1 MSQDI
6 TSPLT
11 AETTICGL
19 FKEEFHYEIPPYQRA
34 YSWTAKNLERF
45 IKDLEDQPNAKDY
58 YLGHFLL
65 ELSNRSRNEGLYC
78 FQVIDGQ
85 QRLTTVIIFFS
96 CAFRELERR
105 NKSAASQDP
114 LRPSHATLLRQRY
127 LANSAGSRLKTVGY
141 DDPFFNRLIISGM
154 DESIDSAAPRSQKL
168 IRAARDYFTKRL
180 EEEFCTTEQ
189 LLSWC
194 DMIETATVSTFTL
207 QGEKAKARAT
217 QIFAFQN
224 DRGITPTKL
233 ELLKAFLMHGV
244 YLHSTTGAEVKT
256 IEEIQSDFAE
266 IHRIHEGISLLDE
279 DQVLAHHCTAFLY
292 SWEPSLQSIEFALA
306 SAEGKEKIQWIR
318 DFSGELRQT
327 FRLVKEIEDA
337 SAADF
342 ALADV
347 LFLDAY
353 NSWPLLIK
361 LHRLHSSEKQSPLFR
376 RALRLMEI
384 TLFKIDFSRAD
395 FRTNGFHACAKSYAG
410 RMKELVDML
419 THWSQNGFKDHW
431 RFNQVFTDALNR
443 PHQYFKA
450 TRYLLWKHENKLAIE
465 HKNPPT
471 LPSQFL
477 NLIGDRRW
485 DETIEHI
492 MPQNPERIEVDQEF
506 RDQYLHRLG
515 NLVLMNRGKN
525 SSASNDLPANKV
537 GHFLKSGLISHKIVL
552 EQINNSAA
560 ATGWWISEIQTREKE
575 IIRFAIEY
583 WEASSPPLENE

>member
-6 TSPLT
+6 ASPLT
-11 AETTICGL
+11 AETSICGL
-19 FKEEFHYEIPPYQRA
+19 FKEDFHYEIPPYQRA

-45 IKDLEDQPNAKDY
+45 IKDLEDQPNANDY

-65 ELSNRSRNEGLYC
+65 ELSNPSRNDGPYC

-96 CAFRELERR
+96 CAIRELEKR
-105 NKSAASQDP
+105 NGTITSQGPAST
-114 LRPSHATLLRQRY
+114 SHATLLRQRY
-127 LANSAGSRLKTVGY
+127 LGNSDGSRLKAVSY

-168 IRAARDYFTKRL
+168 IRAARDYFAKRL
-180 EEEFCTTEQ
+180 DVKFCTTEQ

-194 DMIETATVSTFTL
+194 EMIETATVSTFTL

-244 YLHSTTGAEVKT
+244 YLNATTGAEVKT

-279 DQVLAHHCTAFLY
+279 DQVLAHHCTAFLR
-292 SWEPSLQSIEFALA
+292 SWEPSLKSIEGALE
-306 SAEGKEKIQWIR
+306 STEGTAKIQWIR
-318 DFSGELRQT
+318 KFSGELRQT

-347 LFLDAY
+347 LFLDAS

-361 LHRLHSSEKQSPLFR
+361 LHRLHSSEKHSPLFR

-384 TLFKIDFSRAD
+384 TLFKKDFSRAD
-395 FRTNGFHACAKSYAG
+395 FRTNDFHACAKSYAG
-410 RMKELVDML
+410 KLTELVDTL
-419 THWSQNGFKDHW
+419 THWSQNGFKDYW

-443 PHQYFKA
+443 PHQYFKT
-450 TRYLLWKHENKLAIE
+450 TRYLLWKHENKLAVE
-465 HKNPPT
+465 NKNPPT
-471 LPSQFL
+471 LPFQFL

-492 MPQNPERIEVDQEF
+492 MPQNPEGMEVDQEF
-506 RDQYLHRLG
+506 RAQYLHRLG

-525 SSASNDLPANKV
+525 SSASNDLPVNKV
-537 GHFLKSGLISHKIVL
+537 EHFLKSGLISHKIVL
-552 EQINNSAA
+552 EQINKSTAV
-560 ATGWWISEIQTREKE
+560 TGWWIKE
-575 IIRFAIEY
+575 IKERERDIINFAIEY
-583 WEASSPPLENE
+583 WEIPLSEESLA